1 MSASTILTGLARRAA
16 VAALGAGLTAAA
28 GAALSAAPPGGRE
41 RWARTNY
48 GGREVSLL
56 GGAAVAAGA
65 TAAAGLGGGS
75 ARLAAAVAGGA
86 GGGFGALDDLTES
99 PEGRSKGFKGHV
111 GALARGQLTTGG
123 AKLLGIGVG
132 SLVAAA
138 VATRGG
144 RGASPSARI
153 ADVALSGALI
163 AGTANLVNLFDLR
176 PGRALKVV
184 AGITAPLAVAEG
196 PGAPV
201 AAATFGAALGALPG
215 DLAERTM
222 LGDTGA
228 NALGA
233 LAGTALALDPRVPV
247 RLGALA
253 GIVGLTALSEKVSF
267 SKIIAGNPV
276 LRRVD
281 AWGRAHP

>member
-1 MSASTILTGLARRAA
+1 MTADLLARAA
-16 VAALGAGLTAAA
+16 RPLVVAAFGWGATRAA
-28 GAALSAAPPGGRE
+28 GAALAAAPPGGAA

-65 TAAAGLGGGS
+65 TAVAGLGGGP
-75 ARLAAAVAGGA
+75 AGLAAVVAGAA

-99 PEGRSKGFKGHV
+99 AEGRSKGFTGHV
-111 GALARGQLTTGG
+111 GALARGRMTTGA

-132 SLVAAA
+132 SLAAA
-138 VATRGG
+138 AIATRGG
-144 RGASPSARI
+144 RGSGASARI

-184 AGITAPLAVAEG
+184 AAITAPLALTVG
-196 PGAPV
+196 PGAPI
-201 AAATFGAALGALPG
+201 AAATCGAALGALPA
-215 DLAERTM
+215 DLSERTM

-228 NALGA
+228 NSLGA
-233 LAGTALALDPRVPV
+233 LAGTALVLVPRLPV
-247 RLGALA
+247 RAAALA
-253 GIVGLTALSEKVSF
+253 GVVGLTALSEKVSF
-267 SKIIAGNPV
+267 SQVIQRTPV
-276 LRRVD
+276 LRRLD

>member
-1 MSASTILTGLARRAA
+1 MSALRALAAGL
-16 VAALGAGLTAAA
+16 LGAGATAAA
-28 GAALSAAPPGGRE
+28 GAALGAVPPGGAA

-65 TAAAGLGGGS
+65 S
-75 ARLAAAVAGGA
+75 AAAAVAGGPAGLAGVIAGTA
-86 GGGFGALDDLTES
+86 GGAFGALDDLTEN
-99 PEGRSKGFKGHV
+99 PEGRSKGFRGHV
-111 GALARGQLTTGG
+111 GALAKGQVTTGA
-123 AKLLGIGVG
+123 AKLLGIGAA

-138 VATRGG
+138 IATRGG
-144 RGASPSARI
+144 RGASASARI

-176 PGRALKVV
+176 PGRALKVIV
-184 AGITAPLAVAEG
+184 GVTAPLAVSGG

-201 AAATFGAALGALPG
+201 AAATCAAALRALPD

-233 LAGTALALDPRVPV
+233 LAGTALALQPRWPV
-247 RLGALA
+247 RVTALGAV
-253 GIVGLTALSEKVSF
+253 VGLTALSEKVSF
-267 SKIIAGNPV
+267 SQVIQRTSV
-276 LRRVD
+276 LRRLD
-281 AWGRAHP
+281 SWGRAHP